1 MLASA
6 IHREGIILLED
17 IRLAAAETAPEP
29 RISRKM
35 RRFTP
40 VTGSMSQSQGG
51 TVLVGLCIRNNS
63 IETCEPDEMI
73 FCQIAREGFEGI
85 VELF

>member
-29 RISRKM
+29 RIRRKM
-35 RRFTP
+35 RRLTP

-51 TVLVGLCIRNNS
+51 TV
-63 IETCEPDEMI
+63 P
-73 FCQIAREGFEGI
+73 
-85 VELF
+85 